1 MLKILTISPGST
13 STKLAVFEDDKR
25 VFKVNVM
32 HDTAMLKQ
40 FSSISDQL
48 PYRKQTIFDELEK
61 AGFRLVDMDA
71 FSAFS
76 GGLESL
82 EGGVYSVNDVMLA
95 HSRLGRTVKH
105 PAILGAQL
113 IDLFRTET
121 GKPAFVVNPPDVD
134 EFEPIAR
141 VTGIKGLYR
150 ESRVHALN
158 QKEVA
163 MRYAGGIGKTYETCN
178 VVVAH
183 VGGGLS
189 VCAHQNG
196 RMIDGNDVLNGDG
209 PMAPNRSGSVPAVP
223 IIKMC
228 YSGEF
233 AEQDMIA
240 KIGKTGGLMSHLN
253 TDNTMEISKRISEG
267 DDYAKLIYD
276 AMAYQLAKAIGAYSV
291 VLRGKV
297 DGILLTGGVS
307 NDTDFVSRVSDL
319 VGWIAPVKAYGGD
332 FEMEALAAGAIRALH
347 GTERVKTYT
356 GIPVFNGFNINDPI
370 EP

>member
-1 MLKILTISPGST
+1 MLRILTISPGST

-32 HDTAMLKQ
+32 HDTEMLKQ
-40 FSSISDQL
+40 FKTISDQL
-48 PYRKQTIFDELEK
+48 PYRKQTILDELKK
-61 AGFRLVDMDA
+61 AGFQLSDMDA

-82 EGGVYSVNDVMLA
+82 EGGVYSVNDIILE
-95 HSRLGRTVKH
+95 HSRQGRTVKH

-113 IDLFRTET
+113 IDLFRAET
-121 GKPAFVVNPPDVD
+121 GKPAFIVNPPDVD

-141 VTGIKGLYR
+141 ITGIKGLYR
-150 ESRVHALN
+150 ESRVHVLN

-163 MRYAGGIGKTYETCN
+163 MRYAAEIGKPYALCN
-178 VVVAH
+178 LVVAH

-189 VCAHQNG
+189 VCAHYQG

-228 YSGEF
+228 FSGQFTEK
-233 AEQDMIA
+233 EMIE
-240 KIGKTGGLMSHLN
+240 KIGKVGGLMSHLG
-253 TDNTMEISKRISEG
+253 TDNTIEISKRISEG
-267 DDYAKLIYD
+267 DDYAKLIYE
-276 AMAYQLAKAIGAYSV
+276 AMAYQLSKAIGSYAA
-291 VLRGKV
+291 VLCGQV

-307 NDTDFVSRVSDL
+307 NDSNFVAQVAAR

-332 FEMEALAAGAIRALH
+332 FEMEALAAGAIRALT
-347 GTERVKTYT
+347 GAEETKTYT
-356 GIPVFNGFNINDPI
+356 GIPVWQGFGETNSQA
-370 EP
+370 